1 MNMEKILGNPERM
14 FDGDNIYV
22 ISEMAEVGQTYGF
35 ICPTCHN
42 YFDVKVEREENY
54 KVNCP
59 ECDTTICFTSTKN
72 GGPKATADTNIHR
85 TQVSLRSKMMKSAG
99 MLKWTL
105 DGKEQTKKLK
115 KGTYVIG
122 RQDSLEPSDISL
134 SDSTASRRSVQI
146 EVHKG
151 SRSGNYSFKLTVLK
165 TTNAVFVNNNMLYAN
180 DCVYLNYGDI
190 LKIGD
195 TALLFDKAD

>member
-1 MNMEKILGNPERM
+1 MEKLLGNPVRM

-22 ISEMAEVGQTYGF
+22 ISEMAEVGQTYG
-35 ICPTCHN
+35 IVCPTCHN

-54 KVNCP
+54 KVKCP
-59 ECDTTICFTSTKN
+59 ECETLICFSSTHEGN
-72 GGPKATADTNIHR
+72 AQSVADTNIHR

-99 MLKWTL
+99 LLKWTL

-115 KGTYVIG
+115 KGTYIIG
-122 RQDSLEPSDISL
+122 RQDPLEPSDISL
-134 SDSTASRRSVQI
+134 SDTTASRRSVQI

-151 SRSGNYSFKLTVLK
+151 ARSGNYSFKLTVLK

-190 LKIGD
+190 LKVGD
-195 TALLFDKAD
+195 TALFFDKLD